1 MIIKVDEEIR
11 NEIQKYQYEVESRKE
26 LISFMVSTNIE
37 NNEAMARYENEY
49 LHYFKLYNEAKAKML
64 NKYLNNID
72 YKSWNLDFLTCE
84 LKVVI

>member
-1 MIIKVDEEIR
+1 MVIKVDEDIR

-37 NNEAMARYENEY
+37 NNEAMTRYENEY
-49 LHYFKLYNEAKAKML
+49 LYYFKLYNEAKAKMI
-64 NKYLNNID
+64 NKYLNNIE